1 MRRRA
6 GCGDTLMHHLP
17 PLRVV
22 IDQELAALG
31 P

>member
-1 MRRRA
+1 VW
-6 GCGDTLMHHLP
+6 DTLMHHLP
-17 PLRVV
+17 PLRAA